1 MDKILKQIN
10 ITFDDYDYIS
20 VYQQL
25 HDQCQQVYKTEYR
38 PHERILFVLDRD
50 FYNDKNPYGS
60 VLQTLQKVLNDIDI
74 SNFFCTVVTGNTT
87 VAQEIDSLHNTD
99 DVALKYQSSSV
110 PFERAVTEKNV
121 NNFLKTYTQI
131 DPTAVT
137 GHNKKLLVD
146 SKTFCMYPWLTVHA
160 LPDGRSVPC
169 CYASE
174 TTPLGNTRKQTLK
187 EIWNGSRM
195 RELRT
200 RLKNNQPDELCA
212 RCYEQEAAGVFSG
225 RLSINKQFAHQ
236 VELVDQTQDD
246 GTVDSFDLRYWD
258 IRFSNLC
265 NLRCR
270 SCFHLLSSSWYSDTL
285 KLKGEQYAHPVLIVA
300 DDKSQPD
307 LVDQLLEHIDVV
319 ERIYFAGGEPLVMD
333 QHYRILEALER
344 AERFDVALIYNTNL
358 TKTKLKDRYVFDY
371 WRKFSS
377 VSVGASL
384 DAYGARAEL
393 LRKDCNWDEI
403 VHNIQLM
410 KEICPDV
417 DLYINA
423 TVSLLNGLHMTDFHK
438 QIVEDGLVKADQFNV
453 NLVSN
458 PNYLRLDAGNA
469 AFKQQVEA
477 LFREHIQWL
486 DDRDQLGR
494 ATQSYISAIE
504 FMNQRDQSSLLKDFW
519 NYNQSLDI
527 IRNEDMLTVL
537 PELSVLKL

>member
-10 ITFDDYDYIS
+10 ITFDEFDYIS
-20 VYQQL
+20 VYKQL
-25 HDQCQQVYKTEYR
+25 HTECQQIYKTEYR

-50 FYNDKNPYGS
+50 FYNSKNTYGS

-74 SNFFCTVVTGNTT
+74 SNFFCTVVTGNT
-87 VAQEIDSLHNTD
+87 VIAQEIDSLHNTD
-99 DVALKYQSSSV
+99 NVALKHQSSTAT
-110 PFERAVTEKNV
+110 FERVATEKNV
-121 NNFLKTYTQI
+121 NNFLKNYTQI
-131 DPTAVT
+131 DPNAVT
-137 GHNKKLLVD
+137 AGNKQLLVD
-146 SKTFCMYPWLTVHA
+146 SKTFCMYPWITVHA

-174 TTPLGNTRKQTLK
+174 VEPLGNTRKQTLR

-195 RELRT
+195 RDLRT
-200 RLKNNQPDELCA
+200 RLKNNQPDELCT

-225 RLSINKQFAHQ
+225 RRSINKQFAHQ
-236 VELVDQTQDD
+236 VDLVEQTRDD
-246 GTVDSFDLRYWD
+246 GTVEQFDLRYWD

-270 SCFHLLSSSWYSDTL
+270 SCFHLLSSSWYADTV
-285 KLKGEQYAHPVLIVA
+285 KIKGKYEQPALIVA
-300 DDKSQPD
+300 DGERQPE

-384 DAYGARAEL
+384 DAYGERAEL
-393 LRKDCNWDEI
+393 LRKDCDWNEI

-410 KEICPDV
+410 KEICPQV
-417 DLYINA
+417 DLYVNA

-438 QIVEDGLVKADQFNV
+438 QIVEDGLVEAGQFNV

-469 AFKQQVEA
+469 AFKQQVEQQ
-477 LFREHIQWL
+477 FRDHIAWL
-486 DDRDQLGR
+486 DDKDQLGR

-504 FMNQRDQSSLLKDFW
+504 FMNQRDQSSLLEDFW
-519 NYNQSLDI
+519 NYNQSLDA

-537 PELSVLKL
+537 PELSILKP